1 MAQSLILL
9 SIGLPWLGALVAWLM
24 RNEQA
29 RAQHASAVGF
39 SVAGGLASLALIPYA
54 GSGVALRVPIGGLF
68 GDMTFVAD
76 GLGVFLAAVA
86 TVVGSLAVIF
96 SVSYM
101 HGDPQLGRYYF
112 QVLLFIGAMVGLVL
126 SNSMLFM
133 FFFWEITAL
142 CSYALISYYND
153 DPKAVRAGIE
163 ALVMTQV
170 GGVGLLGGA
179 LLLHASLGTYEIDA
193 FLGAAGKMA

>member
-9 SIGLPWLGALVAWLM
+9 GIGLPWLGALVAWLM
-24 RNEQA
+24 RNQQE
-29 RAQHASAVGF
+29 RAQHVMAVVF
-39 SVAGGLASLALIPYA
+39 SVAAGFAMVALIPRA
-54 GSGVALRVPIGGLF
+54 SSEVALRLPIGGLF
-68 GDMTFVAD
+68 GDVTFVAD

-86 TVVGSLAVIF
+86 TVVGSLAVVF
-96 SVSYM
+96 SVAYM
-101 HGDPQLGRYYF
+101 HGDPQLGRFYAL
-112 QVLLFIGAMVGLVL
+112 VLLFIGAMVGLVL
-126 SNSMLFM
+126 TNSLLFL

-153 DPKAVRAGIE
+153 DPKAVSAGIE

-179 LLLHASLGTYEIDA
+179 LASSP
-193 FLGAAGKMA
+193 

>member
-1 MAQSLILL
+1 MA
-9 SIGLPWLGALVAWLM
+9 A
-24 RNEQA
+24 
-29 RAQHASAVGF
+29 GF
-39 SVAGGLASLALIPYA
+39 ASLALIPYA
-54 GSGVALRVPIGGLF
+54 GSGVALRLPIGGLF

-86 TVVGSLAVIF
+86 TVIGSLAVIF

-101 HGDPQLGRYYF
+101 HGDPQLGRYYTM
-112 QVLLFIGAMVGLVL
+112 VLLFIGGMVGLVL
-126 SNSMLFM
+126 TNNMLFL

-153 DPKAVRAGIE
+153 DPKAVSAGIE

-170 GGVGLLGGA
+170 GGVGLLGGSAGRVKSTGRAFDSEWTHVFTFAGGKVKRFHEFYDTQAIVAA
-179 LLLHASLGTYEIDA
+179 LPA
-193 FLGAAGKMA
+193 